1 MRRSSGLLVLT
12 CLALGV
18 VASSIACAKKQPDP
32 ANATVYTATEPSTPP
47 LPPPCQDQPFNPS
60 DVLAKEPGIVSAC
73 VANAGKL
80 DTNLCGSAKIAVKIG
95 KNGKV
100 QSSEVAQSSLP
111 IPVTDCIKARLAAQQ
126 YACPSDDSAV
136 YTVPVGL
143 PLGGPNGECP
153 GMPAMPTGGT
163 P

>member
-1 MRRSSGLLVLT
+1 MRRALGLL
-12 CLALGV
+12 ALFTGFAAV
-18 VASSIACAKKQPDP
+18 VSVACAKKQPDP
-32 ANATVYTATEPSTPP
+32 AHATVYTATAPTTPP
-47 LPPPCQDQPFNPS
+47 PNPPCVDAPTNPG

-73 VANAGKL
+73 VANAGKF

-111 IPVTDCIKARLAAQQ
+111 IPVTDCIKARLASMQ
-126 YACPSDDSAV
+126 YACPTDDSAV

-153 GMPAMPTGGT
+153 GMPAMPPVGGS